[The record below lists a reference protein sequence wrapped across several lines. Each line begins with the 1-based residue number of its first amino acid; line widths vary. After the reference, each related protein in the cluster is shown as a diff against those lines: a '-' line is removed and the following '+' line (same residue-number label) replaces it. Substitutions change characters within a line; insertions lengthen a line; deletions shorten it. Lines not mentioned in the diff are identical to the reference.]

1 MDPRA
6 DFKQSGA
13 PRQVAAPHQNY
24 TPPLRQRVPCSR
36 FGDIHKKLWIS
47 LWIVPETRDTCL
59 SQSLRRRLRSKFEH
73 RFSESEQPVTRKNRV
88 PRMGPAAPCKAA
100 TPVWIS
106 VGSQA
111 LLTSMQY
118 DLPRDPVA
126 PAGGVVTVSQLLR
139 SVRDALERR
148 FPLTW
153 VRGELSNLSRAPS
166 GHCYF
171 TLKDDGAQV
180 DCVMFRSRLAA
191 VDWEPR
197 NGAQVEVRALASLYE
212 PRGRFQ
218 LTVEAMRQAGLG
230 PLYERFVRLRNRLE
244 QEGLFD
250 PAAKR
255 PLPEHPRCIGV
266 VTSLAAAAL
275 RDVLTTLARRNPA
288 IAVIVY
294 PAPVQGEGA
303 AARIAAMLAR
313 AGARG
318 ECDVL
323 LLVRGGGSL
332 EDLWQFNEESV
343 ARAIRAC
350 PLPVVVGV
358 GHETDF
364 TIADFAADQRAP
376 TPTAAA
382 ELASPS
388 RAELLGRVA
397 DCARCVSREMRRRLE
412 YAAQAVDGWTRRLVH
427 PAERLR
433 AHLGLLGQ
441 LAQRLA

>member
-1 MDPRA
+1 M
-6 DFKQSGA
+6 
-13 PRQVAAPHQNY
+13 
-24 TPPLRQRVPCSR
+24 
-36 FGDIHKKLWIS
+36 
-47 LWIVPETRDTCL
+47 
-59 SQSLRRRLRSKFEH
+59 
-73 RFSESEQPVTRKNRV
+73 
-88 PRMGPAAPCKAA
+88 
-100 TPVWIS
+100 WIS
-106 VGSQA
+106 VVSQA

-118 DLPRDPVA
+118 DLSRDPVA
-126 PAGGVVTVSQLLR
+126 PAAGVVTVSQLLR
-139 SVRDALERR
+139 NVRDALERR
-148 FPLTW
+148 FALTW
-153 VRGELSNLSRAPS
+153 VRGELSNVSRAPS

-191 VDWEPR
+191 VDWELR
-197 NGAQVEVRALASLYE
+197 NGEQVEVRALATLYE

-218 LTVEAMRQAGLG
+218 LTVEAMRRAGLG
-230 PLYERFVRLRNRLE
+230 PLYERFVRLKTRLE

-255 PLPEHPRCIGV
+255 ALPGHPRCIGV

-275 RDVLTTLARRNPA
+275 RDVLTTLARRNPS
-288 IAVIVY
+288 IPVIVY
-294 PAPVQGEGA
+294 PVPVQGEGA
-303 AARIAAMLAR
+303 AGRIAAMLAR
-313 AGARG
+313 AGARA

-332 EDLWQFNEESV
+332 EDLWQFNEEAV

-364 TIADFAADQRAP
+364 TIADFAADRRAP

-388 RAELLGRVA
+388 RAELAARLA
-397 DCARCVSREMRRRLE
+397 ECARCLAREMRRRLQ
-412 YAAQAVDGWTRRLVH
+412 YAAQGLDACARRLVH

-433 AHLGLLGQ
+433 SSQQLVTQLSARLGFSFLH
-441 LAQRLA
+441 AVRSCEARLARLGAALGSLDPQAVLARGYSITYTGAGEVLRDAARVQPGETLRTALARGEVHSVVRKGGAS